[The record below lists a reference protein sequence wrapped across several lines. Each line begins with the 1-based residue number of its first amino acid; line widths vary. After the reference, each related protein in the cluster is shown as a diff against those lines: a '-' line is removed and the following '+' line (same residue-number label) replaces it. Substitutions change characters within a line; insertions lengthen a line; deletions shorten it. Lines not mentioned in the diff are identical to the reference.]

1 MDLMGCLVV
10 AEAGLVLELEA
21 ALPRLELRPV
31 PVVGLGSVG
40 VGLGR

>member
-1 MDLMGCLVV
+1 MGCLVV
-10 AEAGLVLELEA
+10 AEAGLVLELESEA

>member
-1 MDLMGCLVV
+1 MGCLVV

-40 VGLGR
+40 VGPGR